1 MSSKAKKAISLL
13 LADSDT
19 KFLQLISNHPALHEA
34 GWNIKT
40 VKSGDEALSALK
52 HSQFDILIANLI
64 LPKTPGD
71 ILLAHTKRDYP
82 NSLRFLIHEA
92 EDSRSLQKGTG
103 LAHRYLEKPIT
114 PERLVQSVDQVLRTQ
129 LRIRRKEVVQ
139 IVRDTKELHINTRP
153 MQELLK
159 TADDPNCN
167 IDDLIPVVSQHP
179 TAVATIF
186 QIANT
191 AFFGTGGRIETI
203 GEAIQMLGMDFV
215 RNLAIT
221 ELAKKQLSLPPG
233 LQEIANAILKH
244 SIDTSQ
250 CGLQMRQFDVSMKQ
264 VQRLS
269 SLALLHD
276 LGKLVLLKN
285 KGDDYADILGRSIEN
300 NRPCWRLE
308 QALFGCDHAA
318 IGAFLFAMWGLPE
331 NIIRAVAWHH
341 EPLALPSDGFSS
353 ISLLHLANCTAHIK
367 NEMPFYF
374 GDELNPDIINSLG
387 LPKDFIKEFD

>member
-1 MSSKAKKAISLL
+1 LVA
-13 LADSDT
+13 
-19 KFLQLISNHPALHEA
+19 NHPVVQEA
-34 GWNIKT
+34 AWKIKT
-40 VKSGDEALSALK
+40 VKNGDEALTALK
-52 HSQFDILIANLI
+52 NSPFDISIANLS
-64 LPKTPGD
+64 LPKKPGD

-82 NSLRFLIHEA
+82 NSLRFLIHEPG
-92 EDSRSLQKGTG
+92 DTKSLQKGTG

-114 PERLVQSVDQVLRTQ
+114 PERLVQSVDEVLRTQ

-139 IVRDTKELHINTRP
+139 IISDTKELHINTRP
-153 MQELLK
+153 MQELLM
-159 TADDPNCN
+159 TADNPNCDIN
-167 IDDLIPVVSQHP
+167 DLVPVISQHP
-179 TAVATIF
+179 TAVATIL
-186 QIANT
+186 QVANT
-191 AFFGTGGRIETI
+191 AFFGAGGRIETI
-203 GEAIQMLGMDFV
+203 AEAIQMLGMDFV
-215 RNLAIT
+215 RNLSIS

-233 LQEIANAILKH
+233 LQEIANAVLKH

-250 CGLQMRQFDVSMKQ
+250 CGLQMRKFDVSVKQ
-264 VQRLS
+264 VQTLS

-285 KGDDYADILGRSIEN
+285 KGDDYADIMGRSIEN

-341 EPLALPSDGFSS
+341 EPLEFPSNEFSS
-353 ISLLHLANCTAHIK
+353 ISLLHLANCAAHIK

-374 GDELNPDIINSLG
+374 GDELNPEIVTTLG
-387 LPKDFIKEFD
+387 LPKDFIKELD